1 MKKLYSKP
9 EIMFENFS
17 MSVNV
22 AAGCENINRN
32 PTSGVCAY
40 IIPADEF
47 DPEKHV
53 FTGKIGACIVKE
65 ESGDYN
71 GICYDTP
78 SETYNLF
85 SSM

>member
-17 MSVNV
+17 MSVNI

-53 FTGKIGACIVKE
+53 FTSNVAGCLATNVVDDG
-65 ESGDYN
+65 YN
-71 GICYDTP
+71 AICYNTP

-85 SSM
+85 NS